1 MNNHFKYA
9 LSKYT
14 YWFTG
19 FATIICVIAIVPVCT
34 PIAISIV
41 IACFILPLI
50 IPLIVSY
57 IKNEFRIKTIGHSR
71 VTVAFGD
78 LFDEECFVITTNRNF
93 DINPDGKYVA
103 ENSVLGLFVQRFFPN
118 DIDEL
123 EKLISSQLSLNE
135 NGDIIPEKYG
145 KTINVSIH
153 NKLVYF
159 MAFTDR
165 EKSKQ
170 PNDFYLKS
178 MRAFL
183 KELSKAN
190 HGKIISIPLIGNNN
204 NLSDT
209 GFHSSEMTF
218 ESLITM
224 INEFEIENPK
234 SELKLKI
241 VVLPENRADI
251 IKSIALHTRRI

>member
-19 FATIICVIAIVPVCT
+19 FATIIGVIAIVPVCT
-34 PIAISIV
+34 PIAIAIV

-93 DINPDGKYVA
+93 DVNPDGKYVA
-103 ENSVLGLFVQRFFPN
+103 ENSVLGLFVQRFFP
-118 DIDEL
+118 
-123 EKLISSQLSLNE
+123 

-204 NLSDT
+204 NLSNT

>member
-1 MNNHFKYA
+1 MNKN
-9 LSKYT
+9 
-14 YWFTG
+14 G
-19 FATIICVIAIVPVCT
+19 ER
-34 PIAISIV
+34 
-41 IACFILPLI
+41 IL
-50 IPLIVSY
+50 
-57 IKNEFRIKTIGHSR
+57 
-71 VTVAFGD
+71 D
-78 LFDEECFVITTNRNF
+78 
-93 DINPDGKYVA
+93 
-103 ENSVLGLFVQRFFPN
+103 
-118 DIDEL
+118 
-123 EKLISSQLSLNE
+123 KLLN
-135 NGDIIPEKYG
+135 IM
-145 KTINVSIH
+145 NVSIR

-165 EKSKQ
+165 EKNKQ

-190 HGKIISIPLIGNNN
+190 HGKTISIPLIGNNN

>member
-19 FATIICVIAIVPVCT
+19 FATIIGVIAIVPVCT

-41 IACFILPLI
+41 IACFLLPFI
-50 IPLIVSY
+50 IPLVISY
-57 IKNEFRIKTIGHSR
+57 TKKEFRIKTIGYSR

-78 LFDEECFVITTNRNF
+78 LFEEDCFVITTNRNF
-93 DINPDGKYVA
+93 DVKPDGKYVA
-103 ENSVLGLFVQRFFPN
+103 EKSVLGLFVQRFFQN
-118 DIDEL
+118 DTKEL
-123 EKLISSQLSLNE
+123 EKLISSQLLLNE
-135 NGDIIPEKYG
+135 NGDIIPEQYG
-145 KTINVSIH
+145 KTINVSIQ

-170 PNDFYLKS
+170 PKDFYLKS
-178 MRAFL
+178 MRGFL

-190 HGKIISIPLIGNNN
+190 HGKTISIPLIGNNN

-209 GFHSSEMTF
+209 GFHSCEMTF
-218 ESLITM
+218 ESIITM

-234 SELKLKI
+234 SELKLRI
-241 VVLPENRADI
+241 VVLPKNRAEI
-251 IKSIALHTRRI
+251 IKSIALHTPKI

>member
-1 MNNHFKYA
+1 MINHFKYA
-9 LSKYT
+9 RSRFP
-14 YWFTG
+14 YWFSG
-19 FATIICVIAIVPVCT
+19 FAVVIGVLELIQICLQFAITIILS
-34 PIAISIV
+34 SIV
-41 IACFILPLI
+41 LSFL
-50 IPLIVSY
+50 IPLLVSFGR
-57 IKNEFRIKTIGHSR
+57 KEFRIKTLGHSK

-78 LFDEECFVITTNRNF
+78 LFDEECFVVTTNRYF
-93 DINPDGKYVA
+93 DIIPDGNYIT
-103 ENSVLGLFVQRFFPN
+103 EDSVLGDFVNRFFYN
-118 DIDEL
+118 NTNELKDI
-123 EKLISSQLSLNE
+123 ISSLLPFDE
-135 NGDIIPEKYG
+135 NKNIKRVPYG
-145 KTINVSIH
+145 KTISFKYNDKI
-153 NKLVYF
+153 VYF
-159 MAFTDR
+159 MALTDR
-165 EKSKQ
+165 EKSNQ
-170 PNDFYLKS
+170 PKDFYIKS